1 MHESILKQKQKQ
13 KTKRE
18 NKNSSHPQEG
28 PNQST

>member
-1 MHESILKQKQKQ
+1 MHESISKQKQKQ